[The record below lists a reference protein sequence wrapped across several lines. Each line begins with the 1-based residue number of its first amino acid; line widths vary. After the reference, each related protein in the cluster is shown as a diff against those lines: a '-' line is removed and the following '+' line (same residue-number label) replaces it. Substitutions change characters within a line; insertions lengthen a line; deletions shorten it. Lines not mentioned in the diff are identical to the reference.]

1 MKINEVT
8 SEVQEN
14 GQKVADVPN
23 ARSTEIP
30 SQVIDHLPPIEVI
43 GKL

>member
-1 MKINEVT
+1 MKTNEMT
-8 SEVQEN
+8 SEEQEN
-14 GQKVADVPN
+14 VQKVADMPN